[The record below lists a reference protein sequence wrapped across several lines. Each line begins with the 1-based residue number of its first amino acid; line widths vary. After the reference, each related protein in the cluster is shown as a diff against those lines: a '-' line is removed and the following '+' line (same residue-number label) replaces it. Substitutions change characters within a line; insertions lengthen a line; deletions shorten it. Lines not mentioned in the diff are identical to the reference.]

1 MSATD
6 LNPHLDLETFL
17 TGDSEERRKRLL
29 MIVNPYASTVSDKLR
44 NLVVSALRGVY
55 EVDAVDTE
63 RREHA
68 TELCREAA
76 QEGYD
81 AVVAFGGDGTVNE
94 AANGLVGTS
103 TPLTCLPGGRANVY
117 CRMLGI
123 PTEVVA
129 ATEHLLSLANN
140 WNPRAVDLGKVGDR
154 HFLFSAGVGLDANVV
169 ARVDAHPRLKSRLG
183 QYYYA
188 WVASATYWRRY
199 LIHPP
204 RMATSLGVDGVTVLV
219 QNAVP
224 YTYFGN
230 RSVEMA
236 AGTALDSGDLAGL
249 ILKRTNPFDIP
260 TVALRA
266 LCSRMQMSGH
276 RQVHEFSAQT
286 SLQVRSLDD
295 RELPIQVDGDYIGTA
310 TECDFSIVPGGL
322 MIVA

>member
-6 LNPHLDLETFL
+6 IDPHLHLETFL
-17 TGDSEERRKRLL
+17 TDDSAEQRKRLL
-29 MIVNPYASTVSDKLR
+29 MIVNPYASTVSDQLR

-55 EVDAVDTE
+55 EVDAIDTE

-76 QEGYD
+76 DEGYD

-123 PTEVVA
+123 PSEVVA
-129 ATEHLLSLANN
+129 ATEHLLTLANG
-140 WNPRAVDLGKVGDR
+140 WQPRAVDLGKVGER

-204 RMATSLGVDGVTVLV
+204 RMTTSLGVDGVTVLV

-266 LCSRMQMSGH
+266 LSSRMQMSGH
-276 RQVHEFSAQT
+276 RQVHEFSAQK

-310 TECDFSIVPGGL
+310 AECDFSVVPGGL
-322 MIVA
+322 LIVA

>member
-6 LNPHLDLETFL
+6 IDPHLHLETFL
-17 TGDSEERRKRLL
+17 TDDSAEQRKRLL
-29 MIVNPYASTVSDKLR
+29 MIVNPYASTVSDQLR

-55 EVDAVDTE
+55 EVDAIDTE

-76 QEGYD
+76 DEGYD

-123 PTEVVA
+123 PSEVVA
-129 ATEHLLSLANN
+129 ATEHLLTLANN
-140 WNPRAVDLGKVGDR
+140 WHPRAVDLGKVGER

-204 RMATSLGVDGVTVLV
+204 RMTTSLGVDGVTVLV

-266 LCSRMQMSGH
+266 LSSRMQMSGH
-276 RQVHEFSAQT
+276 RQVHEFSAQK

-310 TECDFSIVPGGL
+310 AECDFSVVPGGL
-322 MIVA
+322 LIVA

>member
-6 LNPHLDLETFL
+6 FNRDLSLETFL
-17 TGDSEERRKRLL
+17 TDGHAESRKRLL
-29 MIVNPYASTVSDKLR
+29 MIVNPYASTVSDQLR

-55 EVDAVDTE
+55 DVDAVDTE
-63 RREHA
+63 RRDHA

-123 PTEVVA
+123 PNEVVA
-129 ATEHLLSLANN
+129 ATEHLLSMANN
-140 WNPRAVDLGKVGDR
+140 WSPRPVDLGKVGER

-169 ARVDAHPRLKSRLG
+169 ARVDAHPKLKSRLG

-204 RMATSLGVDGVTVLV
+204 RMSTSLGVDGVTVLV
-219 QNAVP
+219 QNGVH

-230 RSVEMA
+230 RSVQMA
-236 AGTALDSGDLAGL
+236 AGAELDSGDLAGL

-266 LCSRMQMSGH
+266 LSTHMQMSGH
-276 RQVHEFSAQT
+276 RQVHEFSAQK
-286 SLQVRSLDD
+286 SLQIRSLDD

-310 TECDFSIVPGGL
+310 LECDFSVVPAGL
-322 MIVA
+322 TIVA